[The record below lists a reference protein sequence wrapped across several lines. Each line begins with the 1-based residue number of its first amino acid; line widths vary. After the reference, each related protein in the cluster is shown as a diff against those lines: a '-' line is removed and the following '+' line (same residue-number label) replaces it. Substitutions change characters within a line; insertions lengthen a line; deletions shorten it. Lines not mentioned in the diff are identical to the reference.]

1 MSQDLV
7 GRGALAM
14 VTALITLTAM
24 MAPAAAGVTNIDASQ
39 TLDKFGETYRVT
51 QSLSSCGDCLVVAN
65 DRITIDLQEQSIQ
78 SACPATE
85 TGTGSLTPTSPATP
99 SR

>member
-1 MSQDLV
+1 MWRS
-7 GRGALAM
+7 RT

-24 MAPAAAGVTNIDASQ
+24 TAPAAAGVTNIDACQ
-39 TLDKFGETYRVT
+39 TLDKLGETYRVT

-78 SACPATE
+78 SACLITQRSLETNPAPAT
-85 TGTGSLTPTSPATP
+85 TQ
-99 SR
+99 